1 MRLTCYSLGGPAPQ
15 IRVAPASR
23 AWMEA
28 TPQGFAYRCL
38 PLNIANAHG
47 WELLCPSRVEAVWTG
62 GSEPS
67 AVRVAGP
74 GAGQVAVGHF
84 GSGIL
89 TFHIHALFVTEPGWN
104 LWVGGSPND
113 PRHGIA
119 PLTGIIE
126 ADWSAAS
133 FTMNWRFTAP
143 DIPVVF
149 EAGEPFAFLF
159 PIPRGMVETVEPEV
173 RRLADEP
180 ELAAAFAAWSEG
192 RSRFLAELP
201 VRGTEANRV
210 GWQKAY
216 FQGRNVD
223 GEKAVPDHQT
233 RLHLKPFPTPQK

>member
-1 MRLTCYSLGGPAPQ
+1 MRLTCYSLGDRPPL
-15 IRVAPASR
+15 IRAAPASR
-23 AWMEA
+23 TWMDA

-38 PLNIANAHG
+38 PLSIANAHG
-47 WELLCPSRVEAVWTG
+47 WELLCPTRIEAVWRG
-62 GSEPS
+62 GAE
-67 AVRVAGP
+67 P
-74 GAGQVAVGHF
+74 GAVEVRGLGASQVAVGHF
-84 GSGIL
+84 GTGIL

-113 PRHGIA
+113 VRHGIA

-143 DIPVVF
+143 DTPVVF
-149 EAGEPFAFLF
+149 EKGEPFAFLF
-159 PIPRGMVETVEPEV
+159 PVPRGMVEAVEPEI

-180 ELAAAFAAWSEG
+180 ELAAAYADWSAG
-192 RSRFLAELP
+192 RNRFLADLK
-201 VRGTEANRV
+201 VKDSEAARA

-216 FQGRNVD
+216 FQGRNGQ

-233 RLHLKPFPTPQK
+233 KLHLKPFRPPER